1 MSFIFPFISSLSIA
15 VTCGYMLYKCLF
27 DSDEIP
33 PYKKPYTHYKP
44 NKQYKPYK
52 PTESINNM
60 SSIKLNVPTVYKPLN
75 IIIEQFPDEPNKN
88 EYTKIT
94 SSDEDT
100 PVSSDNDFDI
110 INEDD
115 IVKDD
120 IINSNETQSI

>member
-1 MSFIFPFISSLSIA
+1 
-15 VTCGYMLYKCLF
+15 
-27 DSDEIP
+27 
-33 PYKKPYTHYKP
+33 
-44 NKQYKPYK
+44 
-52 PTESINNM
+52 M

-88 EYTKIT
+88 EYTKIS